1 MTAEFECLCFL
12 DNSSLCILEIK
23 HQEKFVWLLLNK
35 LTLTVKQMNFGSI
48 DHHGDIVERY
58 FDLGYLKYD
67 PSSGVFIE
75 KYNSGQ
81 HPLENKNCSE
91 VPEIYLNSIAEFLN
105 KHFTLY

>member
-1 MTAEFECLCFL
+1 MWLQAKLKEKKTKMYILVSFFGEDGRFFAKKEYTHCCLC
-12 DNSSLCILEIK
+12 
-23 HQEKFVWLLLNK
+23 
-35 LTLTVKQMNFGSI
+35 
-48 DHHGDIVERY
+48 